1 MELGIIALRKMIV
14 MFIIL
19 IAGVIAFK
27 TKLVTKEGNS
37 ALSNVLLL
45 IVNPLVIFM
54 GFQMEFTH
62 ELFIR
67 LWISIGFAVISHI
80 IAIIISYIFI
90 RKKVKDYEIERIS
103 AIYSN
108 CGFIGIPIINALFG
122 QEGVFYL
129 ASYIAVFNILLWTQ
143 GYMLMTGKTDK
154 KVIIKGIFSPCVI
167 AAILGIICFCFK
179 IQLFKEASEA
189 FDHIC
194 DMNTPLAMIIAGIT
208 MAQSE
213 VLKALKNKRLYF
225 VCLLKLL
232 LIPIV
237 CAFVLKLFKAD
248 NILTMTSI
256 IEIACP
262 VGASGTMF
270 AIRYKR
276 NAVYA
281 SELYVISTLFS
292 AISLPVVIALAG
304 IM

>member
-1 MELGIIALRKMIV
+1 
-14 MFIIL
+14 
-19 IAGVIAFK
+19 
-27 TKLVTKEGNS
+27 
-37 ALSNVLLL
+37 
-45 IVNPLVIFM
+45 
-54 GFQMEFTH
+54 
-62 ELFIR
+62 
-67 LWISIGFAVISHI
+67 
-80 IAIIISYIFI
+80 
-90 RKKVKDYEIERIS
+90 
-103 AIYSN
+103 
-108 CGFIGIPIINALFG
+108 
-122 QEGVFYL
+122 
-129 ASYIAVFNILLWTQ
+129 
-143 GYMLMTGKTDK
+143 MTGKTDK
-154 KVIIKGIFSPCVI
+154 RVIIKGIFSPCVI

-232 LIPIV
+232 LIPII

-248 NILTMTSI
+248 NVLTMTSI